1 MEQYLSI
8 NNLHVHYQRK
18 GSGAIDVVKEFSL
31 SVTKEEFLC
40 VIGPSGCGKTTLLHS
55 IAGLVKIEDGCIE
68 FEPNSGKRPNIG
80 LLFQSSNLMQW
91 RSVKE
96 NILLPLEI
104 MGGLTKRE
112 MEGKA
117 DALIKLTGLEGSE
130 EMWPSELSGGMAQR
144 VSLARALIHNPDLL
158 LLDEPFGA
166 LDSLTREVMG
176 MELLRIWQKKKTTV
190 IMVTHS
196 ISEAL
201 LLADRIVVMSKKPA
215 RLCFDLLVPFPRPRA
230 FELRY
235 REDFGR
241 LSAEIRMA
249 IEM

>member
-1 MEQYLSI
+1 MEKYLTI
-8 NNLHVHYQRK
+8 NNLHVRYKRD
-18 GSGAIDVVKEFSL
+18 GSDVIDVVKDFSL
-31 SVTKEEFLC
+31 SIAREEFLC
-40 VIGPSGCGKTTLLHS
+40 IIGPSGCGKTTLLHS
-55 IAGLVKIEDGCIE
+55 IAGLVKSEKGNIG
-68 FEPNSGKRPNIG
+68 FESKSGKRPNIG

-91 RSVKE
+91 RSVKQ
-96 NILLPLEI
+96 NIMLPLEI
-104 MGGLTKRE
+104 MGGLTKVE
-112 MEGKA
+112 MEAKV
-117 DALIKLTGLEGSE
+117 DALISLTGLEGAE

-201 LLADRIVVMSKKPA
+201 LLADRIVVLSKKPA
-215 RLCFDLLVPFPRPRA
+215 KLCFDRSVPFPRPRA

-241 LSAEIRMA
+241 LSAEIRRA

>member
-1 MEQYLSI
+1 MEKYLTI
-8 NNLHVHYQRK
+8 NNLHVRYKRD
-18 GSGAIDVVKEFSL
+18 GSDVIDVVKDFSL
-31 SVTKEEFLC
+31 SIGREEFLC
-40 VIGPSGCGKTTLLHS
+40 IIGPSGCGKTTLLHS
-55 IAGLVKIEDGCIE
+55 IAGLVKSEKGSIE
-68 FEPNSGKRPNIG
+68 FESKSGKRPNIG

-91 RSVKE
+91 RSVKQ
-96 NILLPLEI
+96 NIMLPLEI
-104 MGGLTKRE
+104 MGGLTKIE
-112 MEGKA
+112 MEAKV
-117 DALIKLTGLEGSE
+117 DALISLTGLEGAE

-201 LLADRIVVMSKKPA
+201 LLADRIVVLSKKPA
-215 RLCFDLLVPFPRPRA
+215 RLCFDRLVSFTRPRA
-230 FELRY
+230 FEMRY

-241 LSAEIRMA
+241 LSAEIRRA

>member
-1 MEQYLSI
+1 MTQYLTI
-8 NNLHVHYQRK
+8 KNLHVHYQRD
-18 GSGAIDVVKEFSL
+18 GGDGIDVIKDLSL
-31 SVTKEEFLC
+31 AVAREEFLC
-40 VIGPSGCGKTTLLHS
+40 IIGPSGCGKTTLLHS
-55 IAGLVKIEDGCIE
+55 IAGLVEIGDGTID
-68 FEPNSGKRPNIG
+68 FETKSDQRPNIG
-80 LLFQSSNLMQW
+80 LLFQSSNLMPW

-96 NILLPLEI
+96 NIMLPLEI
-104 MGGLTKRE
+104 IGGLTKNE
-112 MEGKA
+112 MEDEA
-117 DALIKLTGLEGSE
+117 DELIALTGLEGAE

-176 MELLRIWQKKKTTV
+176 MELLRIWQKKRTTV

-215 RLCFDLLVPFPRPRA
+215 KLCFDLIVPFARPRA

-235 REDFGR
+235 REDFGQ
-241 LSAEIRMA
+241 LSAEIRQS

>member
-1 MEQYLSI
+1 MEKYLTI
-8 NNLHVHYQRK
+8 NNLHVRYKRD
-18 GSGAIDVVKEFSL
+18 GSDVIDVVKDFSL
-31 SVTKEEFLC
+31 SIAREEFLC
-40 VIGPSGCGKTTLLHS
+40 IIGPSGCGKTTLLHS
-55 IAGLVKIEDGCIE
+55 IAGLVKSEKGSIELE
-68 FEPNSGKRPNIG
+68 SKSGKRPNIG

-91 RSVKE
+91 RSVKQ
-96 NILLPLEI
+96 NIMLPLEI
-104 MGGLTKRE
+104 MGGLTKIE
-112 MEGKA
+112 MEAKV
-117 DALIKLTGLEGSE
+117 DALISLTGLEGAE
-130 EMWPSELSGGMAQR
+130 KMWPSELSGGMAQR

-201 LLADRIVVMSKKPA
+201 LLADRIVVLSKKPA
-215 RLCFDLLVPFPRPRA
+215 KLCFDRSVPFTRPRA

-241 LSAEIRMA
+241 LSAEIRRA
-249 IEM
+249 IEI

>member
-1 MEQYLSI
+1 MEKYLTI
-8 NNLHVHYQRK
+8 NNLHVRYQRD
-18 GSGAIDVVKEFSL
+18 GSNAIDVVRDFSL
-31 SVTKEEFLC
+31 SVAREEFLC

-55 IAGLVKIEDGCIE
+55 IAGLVKTEEGTIE
-68 FEPNSGKRPNIG
+68 FESKSNQRQNIG
-80 LLFQSSNLMQW
+80 LLFQSSNLMRW
-91 RSVKE
+91 RSVKK
-96 NILLPLEI
+96 NIMLPLEI
-104 MGGLTKRE
+104 MGGLTTIE
-112 MEGKA
+112 MEAKA
-117 DALIKLTGLEGSE
+117 DALITLTGLEGAE

-201 LLADRIVVMSKKPA
+201 LLADRIVVLSKKPA
-215 RLCFDLLVPFPRPRA
+215 KLCFDQLVPFTRPRA

-241 LSAEIRMA
+241 LSSEIRRA

>member
-1 MEQYLSI
+1 MEKYLTI
-8 NNLHVHYQRK
+8 NNLHVRYQRDR
-18 GSGAIDVVKEFSL
+18 SEVIDVVKDFSL
-31 SVTKEEFLC
+31 SVAREEFLC

-55 IAGLVKIEDGCIE
+55 IAGLVKTDDGAIE
-68 FEPNSGKRPNIG
+68 FESKSDQRPNIG

-96 NILLPLEI
+96 NIMLPLEI
-104 MGGLTKRE
+104 MGGLTIIE
-112 MEGKA
+112 MEAKA
-117 DALIKLTGLEGSE
+117 DTLITLTGLEGAE

-201 LLADRIVVMSKKPA
+201 LLADRIVVLSKKPA
-215 RLCFDLLVPFPRPRA
+215 KLCFDRLVPFARPRA

-241 LSAEIRMA
+241 LSSEIRRA
-249 IEM
+249 IEI